1 MWSQLLVASNLGVML
16 FFSVLTA
23 PSIFK
28 VLPAEWAAVYV
39 RSFFP
44 KYYAYLAFVSFGAS
58 FLATEVQTMIITVVC
73 GTFFVVLTTYLTPG
87 INAAKDAGKIKKFDF
102 LHKLS
107 VLINLIQ
114 IVLFVY
120 ILIPNTTST

>member
-1 MWSQLLVASNLGVML
+1 MWSQLLIASNLGVML
-16 FFSVLTA
+16 FFSVLIA

-44 KYYAYLAFVSFGAS
+44 KYSAYLAFVSFGAS
-58 FLATEVQTMIITVVC
+58 FLATDVQTMIVTVIC
-73 GTFFVVLTTYLTPG
+73 GTFFVILTAYLTPR
-87 INAAKDAGKIKKFDF
+87 INAAKDTGQMNKFDF

-107 VLINLIQ
+107 VLINVIQ
-114 IVLFVY
+114 IALFVY
-120 ILIPNTTST
+120 PLIPNLTSS